1 MQVTG
6 EPTAQAFGGTRAAAT
21 FRPSGPRVS
30 WRYPMY
36 IRTVEDARTL
46 ARRRLPRAVFDYL
59 DGAAEG
65 ERTMRANLA
74 ALDALE
80 FRPRMAATRGSDP
93 APLGRTVIG
102 TPVSLPVLL
111 SPVGS
116 SRFMHTGGDVAGV
129 RAAGAAGT
137 IFTLSTVSGHTI
149 GEVAAAASGPAWF
162 QLYFFGG
169 RRGAE
174 QLVDRARAAG
184 YRAIVVTVDTQSPG
198 PRERELA
205 LGLSPPIEVNLHTVR
220 KMARQVAVRPRWLA
234 AAARDRFRFGFA
246 NVANLGDP
254 DAPMSAA
261 EALIFWQSAPA
272 SWEDF
277 AWIRDRFGG
286 PVIAKGIL
294 TGDDAKRA
302 VDAGASAIIVSNHGG
317 RQLDRAPAAL
327 PALAE
332 VLAAVGPDV
341 EVLVD
346 GGFRRG
352 SDVVAALALG
362 ARAVM
367 IGRPWAYG
375 LAAAGEAGIA
385 SVLDVYRTGI
395 ARTLRLLGCPS
406 LDDLDRDFVRLPA
419 GWQAPS
425 ALRGR

>member
-1 MQVTG
+1 VQVTG
-6 EPTAQAFGGTRAAAT
+6 EPEAQAAGGRRAAAT
-21 FRPSGPRVS
+21 LKPSGPRVS
-30 WRYPMY
+30 WRYPTH

-59 DGAAEG
+59 DGAAEA
-65 ERTMRANLA
+65 ERTMRANVA
-74 ALDALE
+74 ALDAVQ
-80 FRPRMAATRGSDP
+80 FRPRVAVTRGTDP
-93 APLGRTVIG
+93 APLTRTVLG
-102 TPVSLPVLL
+102 TAVSLPVLL
-111 SPVGS
+111 GPVGS
-116 SRFMHTGGDVAGV
+116 SRSMHVGGDVVGV

-137 IFTLSTVSGHTI
+137 IFTLSTASGHAI
-149 GEVAAAASGPAWF
+149 GEVAAAASGPVWF

-174 QLVDRARAAG
+174 QLVDRARDAG
-184 YRAIVVTVDTQSPG
+184 YRAIVVTLDTQSPG

-234 AAARDRFRFGFA
+234 AAARDRFHFGFA
-246 NVANLGDP
+246 NTPNLGGP
-254 DAPMSAA
+254 GVPTSAVD
-261 EALIFWQSAPA
+261 ALIAWQSAPA
-272 SWEDF
+272 RWEDLG
-277 AWIRDRFGG
+277 WIRDRFGG

-317 RQLDRAPAAL
+317 RQLDRVSATL

-332 VLAAVGPDV
+332 VLAAVGSEV
-341 EVLVD
+341 EVVVD

-375 LAAAGEAGIA
+375 LAAAGETGIA
-385 SVLDVYRTGI
+385 CVLDVYRTGI

-406 LDDLDRDFVRLPA
+406 LGDLDRAFVRAPPD
-419 GWQAPS
+419 WQRP
-425 ALRGR
+425 

>member
-1 MQVTG
+1 VTQS
-6 EPTAQAFGGTRAAAT
+6 AGGARAAAT
-21 FRPSGPRVS
+21 FKPSGPRVS
-30 WRYPMY
+30 FRYPTH

-74 ALDALE
+74 AHDALQ
-80 FRPRMAATRGSDP
+80 FRPRMAVTSGSDP
-93 APLGRTVIG
+93 APLSRTVLG
-102 TPVSLPVLL
+102 TPLSLPVLL
-111 SPVGS
+111 GPVGS
-116 SRFMHTGGDVAGV
+116 SRSMHVGGDVAGV

-137 IFTLSTVSGHTI
+137 IFTLSTVSGHSI
-149 GEVAAAASGPAWF
+149 AEVAAAGSGPVWF

-174 QLVDRARAAG
+174 RLVDRAREAE

-198 PRERELA
+198 PRERELR
-205 LGLSPPIEVNLHTVR
+205 LGLSPPIQVNLPTAA
-220 KMARQVAVRPRWLA
+220 KMARQVALRPRWLA

-246 NVANLGDP
+246 NVASLGEP
-254 DAPMSAA
+254 DSPERAV
-261 EALIFWQSAPA
+261 EALVAWQSAPA
-272 SWEDF
+272 RWEDF
-277 AWIRDRFGG
+277 GWIRERFGG
-286 PVIAKGIL
+286 PVIAKGVL
-294 TGDDAKRA
+294 TADDAKRA
-302 VDAGASAIIVSNHGG
+302 VDAGASAVIVSNHGG
-317 RQLDRAPAAL
+317 RQLDRAPATL

-332 VLAAVGPDV
+332 VLPAVGPDV

-375 LAAAGEAGIA
+375 LAAAGEVGIA
-385 SVLDVYRTGI
+385 SVLDVFRTGI

-406 LDDLDRDFVRLPA
+406 LDDLGPDFIRLPP
-419 GWQAPS
+419 GW
-425 ALRGR
+425 